1 MTISEV
7 AYRDI
12 IDEGYF
18 VFSIG
23 ELPDYPIFEGF

>member
-1 MTISEV
+1 MAIQGFRTGIF
-7 AYRDI
+7 
-12 IDEGYF
+12 IDEGYI